1 MVYSKT
7 TWVNDSSP
15 DIDETN
21 LNNIEDGI
29 YKAQDFD
36 SAEHIGDLPA
46 ARMTTHIEAAIAGK
60 DIVPA
65 TIVINNVTDEA
76 GSLKIYAKDAD
87 AIILGDPTHEGGDIS
102 IYRDTS
108 GNKQFFLDADAASNV
123 LAMTLYG
130 GLVAQHYLTVGT
142 TSLSVATNFY
152 VAGTG
157 RTSSTMAASAFHA
170 DGGLVGRSDN
180 IESLPL
186 NIRVTGVDTTNHSIR
201 LQIDANNIIEAQA
214 TGNGSGGT
222 TNEAIGFFGTTP
234 QVQQAHIA
242 DVAAAAGDPA
252 TKAEFDAFATKF
264 NTLLADLEG
273 YGLLVN
279 PP

>member
-29 YKAQDFD
+29 YKAQDFG
-36 SAEHIGDLPA
+36 SGEHIGDLPS
-46 ARMTTHIEAAIAGK
+46 ARMTANIEAAIAGK
-60 DIVPA
+60 AIVPY
-65 TIVINNVTDEA
+65 TIVINNTTDEK
-76 GSLKIYAKDAD
+76 GHLQIYGKDTD
-87 AIILGDPTHEGGDIS
+87 VIVLGDATHEGGDIS

-108 GNKQFFLDADAASNV
+108 GNKQFFLDADAASNA

-142 TSLSVATNFY
+142 TTLSVATNFY

-157 RTSSTMAASAFHA
+157 RTSSTMAASAFQA

-180 IESLPL
+180 IETLPL
-186 NIRVTGVDTTNHSIR
+186 NIRVSGLDTKDHAIK
-201 LQIDANNIIEAQA
+201 LQIDANDIIVAQA
-214 TGNGSGGT
+214 TGDGAGGI
-222 TNEAIGFFGTTP
+222 TNEAIGFFGVTP

-242 DVAAAAGDPA
+242 DPTDLASCISAL
-252 TKAEFDAFATKF
+252 T
-264 NTLLADLEG
+264 TLLADLEG
-273 YGLLVN
+273 YGLLVQ

>member
-1 MVYSKT
+1 MVYAKT

-36 SAEHIGDLPA
+36 SGEHIGDLPA
-46 ARMTTHIEAAIAGK
+46 TRFSTNIEAAIAGK
-60 DIVPA
+60 NIVPD

-76 GSLKIYAKDAD
+76 GSLKIYGKDSNVL
-87 AIILGDPTHEGGDIS
+87 ILGDATHEGGDVK

-108 GNKQFFLDADAASNV
+108 GNLQFSIDADAASNAKAV
-123 LAMTLYG
+123 DIYG
-130 GLVAQHYLTVGT
+130 GVVVQHYLTVGT

-180 IESLPL
+180 IAALPL
-186 NIRVTGVDTTNHSIR
+186 NIRVSGTNATDHAVKM
-201 LQIDANNIIEAQA
+201 QIDATDIFVVQA
-214 TGNGSGGT
+214 TGDGAGGIT
-222 TNEAIGFFGTTP
+222 LKAIGAFGVTP

-242 DVAAAAGDPA
+242 DVAAAAGDPP
-252 TKAEFDAFATKF
+252 TKAEFDAFAAKF
-264 NTLLADLEG
+264 NQLKADIEG
-273 YGLLVN
+273 FGFN
-279 PP
+279 AAS